1 MNSTDLSYDCGG
13 FFCKLRSMH
22 VTAEHGLLVGS
33 VLLLLSIV
41 GGKTTSRWGVP
52 TLIFFLLVGILAG
65 SEGLGGIPF
74 DDPHSAQFLGVTALC
89 FILFSGGLET
99 DFKTIRPVL
108 RTGLALST
116 VGVLL
121 TALSVG
127 IFVHFLLG
135 FTFPEGLLLGAIV
148 SSTDAA
154 AVFSIL
160 RGKGIGLKGAL
171 RPVLELESGSNDPMA
186 YFLTISLTAVVKEG
200 HFPAGELILLFVKGF
215 VLGGLMGYA
224 CGKGSLWL
232 INRLRLNNQG
242 LYPVLLIALATFS
255 YSATEFMG
263 GNGFLAIYICAVI
276 LGSSNFIHKRSLIQ
290 FFDGVAW
297 LMQIVLFLALGLL
310 VFPSKVLAVAG
321 PGLLISAFLIFV
333 ARPIGV
339 FGSLL
344 FNKANRRSK
353 LFLSWVGLRGAVPI
367 VFATYPMIA
376 GLAQSD
382 MIFNLVFFI
391 AISSVLVQGTTLP
404 AVAKMLHLIVPGRA
418 KKRSGSDMEWIDPV
432 MSVRE
437 EVHLPVH
444 AVVKGRRIVEINFPK
459 TAKILMII
467 RGTDYI
473 TPVGSTVLHGD
484 DKLLILAENSQSF
497 LSAIRSL
504 GLDNQ

>member
-1 MNSTDLSYDCGG
+1 
-13 FFCKLRSMH
+13 MH
-22 VTAEHGLLVGS
+22 LDVEHGLLVAS
-33 VLLLLSIV
+33 ILLLLSIL

-65 SEGLGGIPF
+65 SEGIGGIPF
-74 DDPHSAQFLGVTALC
+74 DDMHTAQFIGIIALN
-89 FILFSGGLET
+89 FILFSGGLST
-99 DFKTIRPVL
+99 DWHTIRPVM

-116 VGVLL
+116 LGVLL
-121 TALSVG
+121 TAISVG
-127 IFVHFLLG
+127 VFVHYLLG
-135 FTFPEGLLLGAIV
+135 FTLPEGLLLGSIV

-200 HFPAGELILLFVKGF
+200 HFPAGELLLLFVKGF
-215 VLGGLMGYA
+215 IIGGAMGYST
-224 CGKGSLWL
+224 GKLSFWL
-232 INRLRLNNQG
+232 INRIHLNNQG
-242 LYPVLLIALATFS
+242 LYPVLLMGLAMFS
-255 YSATEFMG
+255 YAATEFLG

-290 FFDGVAW
+290 FYDGIAW
-297 LMQIVLFLALGLL
+297 LMQIILFLSLGLL
-310 VFPSKVLAVAG
+310 VFPSKVLAVG
-321 PGLLISAFLIFV
+321 GYGLLISAFLIFV

-344 FNKANRRSK
+344 FHKANRRSK

-367 VFATYPMIA
+367 VFATYPKIA

-391 AISSVLVQGTTLP
+391 AITSVIIQGTTLP
-404 AVAKMLHLIVPGRA
+404 AVAKMLHLTVPGRA
-418 KKRSGSDMEWIDPV
+418 KRRSGSDLEFIDPT

-437 EVHLPVH
+437 EIVLPHHSIVN
-444 AVVKGRRIVEINFPK
+444 GRRIVEINFPK
-459 TAKILMII
+459 TAKILLVV
-467 RGTDYI
+467 RGKDYI
-473 TPVGSTVLHGD
+473 TPVGSTVLRGD
-484 DKLLILAENSQSF
+484 DKLLILAENEKAFS
-497 LSAIRSL
+497 LAMTSL
-504 GLDNQ
+504 GMAGS

>member
-1 MNSTDLSYDCGG
+1 
-13 FFCKLRSMH
+13 MH
-22 VTAEHGLLVGS
+22 FDVEHGLLVAS
-33 VLLLLSIV
+33 ILLLLSII

-65 SEGLGGIPF
+65 SEGIGGIPF
-74 DDPHSAQFLGVTALC
+74 DDPHTAQFIGITALN
-89 FILFSGGLET
+89 FILFSGGLST
-99 DFKTIRPVL
+99 DWHTIRPVV

-116 VGVLL
+116 IGVLL
-121 TALSVG
+121 TAVSVG
-127 IFVHFLLG
+127 VFVHYLLG
-135 FTFPEGLLLGAIV
+135 FTFPEGLLLGSIV

-200 HFPAGELILLFVKGF
+200 HFPAGELLLLFVKGF
-215 VLGGLMGYA
+215 IIGGAMGY
-224 CGKGSLWL
+224 CTGKLSFWL
-232 INRLRLNNQG
+232 INRIHLSQG
-242 LYPVLLIALATFS
+242 LYPVLLMALAMFS
-255 YSATEFMG
+255 YSATEFLG

-290 FFDGVAW
+290 FYDGIAW
-297 LMQIVLFLALGLL
+297 LMQIILFLALGLL
-310 VFPSKVLAVAG
+310 VFPSKVLAVG
-321 PGLLISAFLIFV
+321 WSGLLISAFLILV

-344 FNKANRRSK
+344 FHKANKRSK

-367 VFATYPMIA
+367 VFATYPKIA

-391 AISSVLVQGTTLP
+391 AVTSVIIQGTTLP
-404 AVAKMLHLIVPGRA
+404 AVAKMLHLTVPGRA
-418 KKRSGSDMEWIDPV
+418 KRRSGSDLEFIDPT

-437 EVHLPVH
+437 EILLPHHSSVN
-444 AVVKGRRIVEINFPK
+444 GRRIVEINFPK
-459 TAKILMII
+459 TAKILLIV
-467 RGTDYI
+467 RGKDYI
-473 TPVGSTVLHGD
+473 TPVGSTVLRGD
-484 DKLLILAENSQSF
+484 DKLLILAENERAFSF
-497 LSAIRSL
+497 ALSSL
-504 GLDNQ
+504 GMAGS

>member
-1 MNSTDLSYDCGG
+1 
-13 FFCKLRSMH
+13 MH
-22 VTAEHGLLVGS
+22 FDVEHGLLVGS
-33 VLLLLSIV
+33 ILLLLSIL

-65 SEGLGGIPF
+65 SEGIGGIPF
-74 DDPHSAQFLGVTALC
+74 DDPHTAQFIGITALN
-89 FILFSGGLET
+89 FILFSGGLST
-99 DFKTIRPVL
+99 DWHTIRPVI

-116 VGVLL
+116 LGVLL
-121 TALSVG
+121 TAVSVG
-127 IFVHFLLG
+127 VFVHYLFG
-135 FTFPEGLLLGAIV
+135 FTFPEGLLLGSIV

-200 HFPAGELILLFVKGF
+200 HFPAGELLLLFVKGF
-215 VLGGLMGYA
+215 LIGGAMGY
-224 CGKGSLWL
+224 CTGKLSFWL
-232 INRLRLNNQG
+232 INRIQLNNQG
-242 LYPVLLIALATFS
+242 LYPVLLMALAMFS
-255 YSATEFMG
+255 YAATEFLG

-290 FFDGVAW
+290 FYDGIAW
-297 LMQIVLFLALGLL
+297 LMQIILFLALGLL
-310 VFPSKVLAVAG
+310 VFPSKVMAVAWD
-321 PGLLISAFLIFV
+321 GLLISAFLILI

-344 FNKANRRSK
+344 FHKANKRSK

-367 VFATYPMIA
+367 VFATYPKIA

-391 AISSVLVQGTTLP
+391 AVTSVIIQGTTLP
-404 AVAKMLHLIVPGRA
+404 AVAKMLHLTVPGRA
-418 KKRSGSDMEWIDPV
+418 KRRIGSDLEFIDPT

-437 EVHLPVH
+437 EILLPH
-444 AVVKGRRIVEINFPK
+444 HSVVNGRRIVEINFPK
-459 TAKILMII
+459 TAKILLVV
-467 RGTDYI
+467 RGKDYI
-473 TPVGSTVLHGD
+473 TPVGSTVLRGD
-484 DKLLILAENSQSF
+484 DKLLILAENERAFSLAMS
-497 LSAIRSL
+497 SL
-504 GLDNQ
+504 GMVRS